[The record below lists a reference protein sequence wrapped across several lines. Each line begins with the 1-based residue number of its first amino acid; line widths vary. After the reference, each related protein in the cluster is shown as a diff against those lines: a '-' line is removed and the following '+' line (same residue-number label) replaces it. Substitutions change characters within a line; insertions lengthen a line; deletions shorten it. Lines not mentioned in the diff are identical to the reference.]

1 MAVMKELTLAVWR
14 ARVGGAGKKQTSYS
28 VYLQGAII
36 KEIKKSMT
44 ASTEVGVHFFSETP
58 CHYFSDEV
66 QRFIDQEVHK
76 PSKIWAKQVV
86 ECERE
91 TENVK
96 LRTDDFVLLPDLVSS
111 RRQFRSYESR
121 QLMPLYP
128 CRRRAVESE
137 CGFGFKVTGKQQPL
151 RFDELEGPREPPSRS
166 VNWLAIVTDPS
177 VRTIRDLRG
186 DHLPMLEEMYE
197 SCMGVIMNET
207 KLERHNI
214 MAFANYPPSVYKLHF
229 HFCAPFFKSSA
240 YDGFRMHPLSTI
252 INNLRLCPDYY
263 RLSTLDVPLHVHSEL
278 YRVVSG
284 RAQEDR
290 RMNQKDT

>member
-1 MAVMKELTLAVWR
+1 
-14 ARVGGAGKKQTSYS
+14 
-28 VYLQGAII
+28 
-36 KEIKKSMT
+36 MT
-44 ASTEVGVHFFSETP
+44 ASVEGGVHFFSETP
-58 CHYFSDEV
+58 GHYFSDEV
-66 QRFIDQEVHK
+66 QRFIDQEIHK

-121 QLMPLYP
+121 HLMPLYP
-128 CRRRAVESE
+128 CRRRAPESE
-137 CGFGFKVTGKQQPL
+137 CGFNLKVLGKQQGL
-151 RFDELEGPREPPSRS
+151 KFDELESPRDREPPPRS
-166 VNWLAIVTDPS
+166 VNWLAIVTDPN

-186 DHLPMLEEMYE
+186 EHLPMLEEMYE
-197 SCMGVIMNET
+197 SCLEIIMRET

-240 YDGFRMHPLSTI
+240 YDGFRMHPLGTI

-263 RLSTLDVPLHVHSEL
+263 MISTFHVPLHVHSEL

-284 RAQEDR
+284 RAQEDKR
-290 RMNQKDT
+290 ILLKDT

>member
-1 MAVMKELTLAVWR
+1 MILSVTLDALW
-14 ARVGGAGKKQTSYS
+14 RVGHERNKRLIVYIYS
-28 VYLQGAII
+28 VEGQILKIT
-36 KEIKKSMT
+36 MT
-44 ASTEVGVHFFSETP
+44 ASTEGGVHFFSETP
-58 CHYFSDEV
+58 SHYFSDEV
-66 QRFIDQEVHK
+66 QRFIDQEVYK

-111 RRQFRSYESR
+111 RRQFRSYDSR

-128 CRRRAVESE
+128 CRRRAPDGE
-137 CGFGFKVTGKQQPL
+137 CGFGFKVMSKQQAL
-151 RFDELEGPREPPSRS
+151 RFDELEPPRDPPVRS

-197 SCMGVIMNET
+197 SCLEVIMKET

-263 RLSTLDVPLHVHSEL
+263 RMSTLDVPLHVHSEL

-290 RMNQKDT
+290 RGSLKDT

>member
-1 MAVMKELTLAVWR
+1 
-14 ARVGGAGKKQTSYS
+14 
-28 VYLQGAII
+28 
-36 KEIKKSMT
+36 MT
-44 ASTEVGVHFFSETP
+44 ASLEGGVHFFSETP
-58 CHYFSDEV
+58 SHYFSDEV
-66 QRFIDQEVHK
+66 QKFIDQEIFK

-96 LRTDDFVLLPDLVSS
+96 LRTNDFVLLPDLVAS
-111 RRQFRSYESR
+111 RRQYRSYENR
-121 QLMPLYP
+121 QFMQMYP
-128 CRRRAVESE
+128 CRRRAQYGE
-137 CGFGFKVTGKQQPL
+137 CGYSLKISEVKQ
-151 RFDELEGPREPPSRS
+151 DEFESTRIAEQQQQKT
-166 VNWLAIVTDPS
+166 VNWLAIATDPS

-186 DHLPMLEEMYE
+186 EHLPMLEEMYA
-197 SCMGVIMNET
+197 SCLDVITKET

-214 MAFANYPPSVYKLHF
+214 MVFANYPPSVYKLHF

-263 RLSTLDVPLHVHSEL
+263 RLSTFDVPMHVHSEL

-284 RAQEDR
+284 KQQEDSKK
-290 RMNQKDT
+290 NCKLLSS